1 MTFVRLI
8 DDIYQLFESRQVR
21 YHFMVYHNIIPE
33 KFMAE
38 HNIVEMSESEEMYLI
53 TITRLVEQ
61 GFEEPVSIPR
71 LASELSIQP
80 VSANQMIHKLAEEE
94 LVEYLPY
101 KGVQMTPKGR
111 DVALQVLRDR
121 RLWEV
126 FLVEHLEL
134 APLEADALACR
145 LEHITP
151 DGVTGR
157 LAKFL
162 GHPSVTPQG
171 LPIPKENGG
180 EIVQQIRPLTD
191 LAVGEQAEIMQI
203 EGDAATLTFL
213 EAEGLRPGLDVCL
226 LAVGGGGALL
236 LGIGENRIHVAEVIA
251 DKIMINVQRNQDQKE

>member
-1 MTFVRLI
+1 MTYVRLI
-8 DDIYQLFESRQVR
+8 DDIYQLFENAQVG
-21 YHFMVYHNIIPE
+21 YHFMVYHNIVPE

-38 HNIVEMSESEEMYLI
+38 HNIVDMSESEEMYLI
-53 TITRLVEQ
+53 TIARLVER
-61 GFEEPVSIPR
+61 GVEEPVSIPR

-80 VSANQMIHKLAEEE
+80 VSANQMVHKLAEEE

-101 KGVQMTPKGR
+101 KGVQMTSKGR
-111 DVALQVLRDR
+111 DAALQVLRDR

-134 APLEADALACR
+134 SPREADALACR

-171 LPIPKENGG
+171 LPIPQVNGG
-180 EIVQQIRPLTD
+180 EIVRQIRTLTEM
-191 LAVGEQAEIMQI
+191 AVGERAEIVQV
-203 EGDAATLTFL
+203 EGDTATRAFL
-213 EAEGLRPGLDVCL
+213 ETEGLRPGLEVCL
-226 LAVGGGGALL
+226 LAIGGGGALL
-236 LGIGENRIHVAEVIA
+236 LAVGENRIHVTETVA
-251 DKIMINVQRNQDQKE
+251 DKILINVQNNQD